1 METFGF
7 YLLRSVV
14 WLSGF
19 ALVYFLFLRNERFF
33 LLNRLFLLAGI
44 VASFLMP
51 LVTLHYTVDLPAL
64 QTAPVTI
71 TGDGP
76 AVVLPSSEVVR
87 HAGKMLLPALW
98 LAGVL
103 VVIVRN
109 LIQIIPLL
117 RESRRA
123 TGEVGYPVRVVRSDL
138 LPAPLS
144 IFSMVFLNTSLSESE
159 SREIMNHELVHVR
172 EKHWIDLMLSFLL
185 CAVQWFNPVA
195 WLYARFIRV
204 NHEYLADAGA
214 LQRSSSPAL
223 YRAVLLNQIAGSPMI
238 DLGSSLSCSY
248 NKKRFAMMKEKMSSP
263 YRKMRLLLV
272 LPVASLILLAFSQP
286 RYRVAEV
293 VSGQEMTIEKSGTVS
308 ETGTIQLQSGMM
320 IADAAAAAGSDAVT
334 SAIAGSGSNTGVS
347 AAGTARDR
355 KITGRVT
362 DEAGRPLDRAV
373 ILIKGTTIGV
383 TTDAEGRF
391 TLNNVPDDATLFI
404 SYVGYRTQEI
414 AVASAGKSMT
424 VMLKEDAVVLRGVRI
439 DAGDKAANQP
449 LYVVDGLPV
458 VSVGDLDPADIESI
472 TLRKDSAAITL
483 YGPEAANGVV
493 LITTKKGKP
502 VRAVTDDISIVEGRK
517 LESSNDEEVYM
528 TVEQMPEFPGGM
540 QALFDFI
547 QSNIKYPEEAKEK
560 KIEGQVFIRLC
571 VTKTGDI
578 DLVSVVRSAHPLL
591 DAEAVRVVKM
601 LPKWEP
607 GRQGSKA
614 VNVWYVIPINFGSK

>member
-33 LLNRLFLLAGI
+33 FLNRIFLLVGI
-44 VASFLMP
+44 GASFLMP
-51 LVTLHYTVDLPAL
+51 LVTLHYIVEVPAL
-64 QTAPVTI
+64 QRATVFMTGEEATMALPV
-71 TGDGP
+71 
-76 AVVLPSSEVVR
+76 VKSSINVW
-87 HAGKMLLPALW
+87 KLILPALW

-123 TGEVGYPVRVVRSDL
+123 TGEAGYPVRVVRSDL
-138 LPAPLS
+138 LSGPFSL
-144 IFSMVFLNTSLSESE
+144 FSMVFLNTSLSESE

-172 EKHWIDLMLSFLL
+172 EKHWIDLILSFLL

-223 YRAVLLNQIAGSPMI
+223 YKAVLLNQITGSPMI

-517 LESSNDEEVYM
+517 LVSSNDEEVYM
-528 TVEQMPEFPGGM
+528 AVEQMPEFPGGM
-540 QALFDFI
+540 QALLDFI

-578 DLVSVVRSAHPLL
+578 DLVSVLKSAHPLL
-591 DAEAVRVVKM
+591 DAEAVRVIKL
-601 LPKWEP
+601 LPRWEP
-607 GRQGSKA
+607 GRQGGKA
-614 VNVWYVIPINFGSK
+614 VNVWYTIPINFGSK